1 MADKTGY
8 TVCYNAVEPKD
19 IITYTNEYGDCWT
32 KLIIPDGVEKITA
45 RINSF
50 DIAQNVIEVII
61 PKSVKIIGLSVFEN
75 CKNLTYIKLH
85 DGITMIGEDCFAGC
99 PNLNEIHWP
108 RAVNIIGAGMFR
120 NASISRLHLPKTLT
134 CISKNAF
141 KDAKISNLFLES
153 VQDYATGIT
162 FFDDATPFSEH
173 TCLHTENGLVKKC
186 LEIKCKWGAEQKISN
201 WAFAGLK
208 GVSELLVTEA
218 KTIGSFSFCDA
229 DFKKITFD
237 SSVKYI
243 QQYAFGNCNDIEE
256 LCFLNDEIDI
266 DYSAFPVL
274 DHGVS
279 VTVDMNYYGD
289 SYKDAYFFPELNNY
303 IIGSIIRP
311 YDELPF

>member
-32 KLIIPDGVEKITA
+32 KLIIPDGVEQITA
-45 RINSF
+45 RINNFS
-50 DIAQNVIEVII
+50 IARNITEVVI
-61 PKSVKIIGLSVFEN
+61 PKSVKIIGLSVFKDCE
-75 CKNLTYIKLH
+75 NLTYVGLH

-99 PNLNEIHWP
+99 PNLSEIRWP
-108 RAVNIIGAGMFR
+108 KAVNIIGAGMFC
-120 NASISRLHLPKTLT
+120 NAFVDKLYLPKTLT

-218 KTIGSFSFCDA
+218 KTIGSFSFSDT

-243 QQYAFGNCNDIEE
+243 QQYAFGACNNIEE
-256 LCFLNDEIDI
+256 LCFLSDEMDI

-279 VTVDMNYYGD
+279 ITVDMNYYGD
-289 SYKDAYFFPELNNY
+289 SYKDAYFFPELDNH
-303 IIGSIIRP
+303 IIESVIHP